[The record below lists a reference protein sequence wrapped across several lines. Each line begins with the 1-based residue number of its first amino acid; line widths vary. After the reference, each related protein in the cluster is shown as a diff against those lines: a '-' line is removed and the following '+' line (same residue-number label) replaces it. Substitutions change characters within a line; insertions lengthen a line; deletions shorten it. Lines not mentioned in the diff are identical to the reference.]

1 MHVCLHD
8 YVFILT
14 GDYGVRVIVIVAWL
28 TVWSESDDVCGLLV
42 SLTDFMEWEWWCLWS
57 GWLIVWSESDGVC
70 GLVDWLYG
78 VRVMVFVV
86 WLTDCIEWE
95 WWCLWPGWLTG
106 VRLIVFVAWMTDWS
120 LWSEID
126 SVCGLVDWLWSVC
139 GLADC
144 VECGVCGLVEWSEWW
159 CLWPG
164 WLTMECLWP
173 GWLTMECLWPSWL
186 TVWSESGGVCGLL
199 DWLWSVCG
207 RVD

>member
-1 MHVCLHD
+1 MP
-8 YVFILT
+8 
-14 GDYGVRVIVIVAWL
+14 AWL
-28 TVWSESDDVCGLLV
+28 CVHFDWWLWSQSDIDCGLV
-42 SLTDFMEWEWWCLWS
+42 DCMEWEWWCLWPACQ
-57 GWLIVWSESDGVC
+57 L
-70 GLVDWLYG
+70 DWFYG

-86 WLTDCIEWE
+86 WLTDCMEWE
-95 WWCLWPGWLTG
+95 WWCLWPGWLTDHYG
-106 VRLIVFVAWMTDWS
+106 VRLIVFVAWLTDYG
-120 LWSEID
+120 
-126 SVCGLVDWLWSVC
+126 VFVAWLT
-139 GLADC
+139 

-173 GWLTMECLWPSWL
+173 CWLTMECLWPSWL